1 MDELPEFRLKGKK
14 LIIDLKSPLIPS
26 TTYVINFG
34 DAIVDLT
41 EGNKAAGL
49 QYVFSTGEFLDSLQF
64 AAQVTNAF
72 DQKPEKDILVML
84 YSNLSDTMPY
94 KGIPDYF
101 GKTDQAGN
109 VVINFIREGKYRA
122 IALGDENSNYK
133 YNPPLEPIGFADS
146 LITPTAA
153 DSSAIPLPFRLF
165 LPEDTI
171 QYIADTKSKP
181 YGELLVVFHQPAD
194 SVAVIPLENEQVL
207 VTERGVVGD
216 SLWIWMK
223 NRGDFPDMDRTRLV
237 INSDSSLTD
246 TVKWNLSSRKAETA
260 TGAMEL
266 RDNLLYN
273 FNPHNPVILKFNHP
287 IVAIDTGKIAVFRDS
302 VEVDFNLKRRAT
314 SERII
319 EIHHEWAYGDP
330 YRIFIPEGTFTDL
343 FGLTNDTLDKTVLM
357 RPDRYFGKLAL
368 NFLYDESAPVI
379 LQLLNE
385 KGAVI
390 KEITPGNPGVIEFPK
405 LLPGGY
411 SARVIEDLN
420 RNGVWDTGNF
430 DQKLQP
436 EPVNVFPST
445 IQVRS
450 NWDMEIEWDLRQQ
463 ATESE

>member
-1 MDELPEFRLKGKK
+1 MDELPDFRLKGKK
-14 LIIDLKSPLIPS
+14 LIIDLNSPLIPA

-64 AAQVTNAF
+64 TARVTNAF
-72 DQKPEKDILVML
+72 DQKPAKDILVML

-146 LITPTAA
+146 LVIPSTA
-153 DSSAIPLPFRLF
+153 DSSAIPWLFRLF

-171 QYIADTKSKP
+171 QYVSETKSQP

-194 SVAVIPLENEQVL
+194 SVQVIPLETEQVL
-207 VTERGVVGD
+207 VTEQGVMGD

-223 NRGDFPDMDRTRLV
+223 NRNTFTEMERTR
-237 INSDSSLTD
+237 IIIKADSSLTD
-246 TVKWNLSSRKAETA
+246 TVKWNLTSRKGDS
-260 TGAMEL
+260 GAGNMQL
-266 RDNLLYN
+266 RDNLFYN
-273 FNPHNPVILKFNHP
+273 FNPHNPLVIKFNHP

-302 VEVDFNLKRRAT
+302 VEVDFSLQRPTT
-314 SERII
+314 SERKI
-319 EIHHEWAYGDP
+319 EIHHDWTYGDP
-330 YRIFIPEGTFTDL
+330 YRIFIPEGTFTDM
-343 FGLTNDTLDKTVLM
+343 FGLVNDTLDKTVLM
-357 RPDRYFGKLAL
+357 RPERYFGKLAL
-368 NFLYDESAPVI
+368 HFLYDETTPVI
-379 LQLLNE
+379 LQLMNE
-385 KGAVI
+385 KGSVV
-390 KEITPGNPGVIEFPK
+390 KEITPDKSGVIEFPK

-420 RNGVWDTGNF
+420 RNGKWDTGNF

-436 EPVNVFPST
+436 EPVIIFPST

-450 NWDMEIEWDLRQQ
+450 NWDMEVEWDLRQKNPS
-463 ATESE
+463 AE